1 MKLYAVSRI
10 QAEFLTFIDNIPRNL
25 SERFKLNVVSD
36 LIQHGYS
43 FIRILQVLYFG
54 HRHYSAV
61 IQLYVYTLSGFRSLC
76 TRIFDVVY
84 RRSFYEI
91 GCNHLDAV
99 N

>member
-1 MKLYAVSRI
+1 MKLYTVSRL
-10 QAEFLTFIDNIPRNL
+10 QTEFLAFIDNIPRNL
-25 SERFKLNVVSD
+25 SERFKLNAVSD

-43 FIRILQVLYFG
+43 LICILQVLYFG
-54 HRHYSAV
+54 HRYYSAV

-76 TRIFDVVY
+76 TRIFDAVY
-84 RRSFYEI
+84 RRSFYEV

>member
-1 MKLYAVSRI
+1 MKLYAVSRL

-25 SERFKLNVVSD
+25 SERFKLNAVSD

-43 FIRILQVLYFG
+43 LIRILQVLYFG

-61 IQLYVYTLSGFRSLC
+61 IQLYVYTLSGFLSLC
-76 TRIFDVVY
+76 ARILDVVY
-84 RRSFYEI
+84 RCSFYEI

>member
-1 MKLYAVSRI
+1 MKLYAVSRL

-61 IQLYVYTLSGFRSLC
+61 IQLYVYTLSGFSSLR
-76 TRIFDVVY
+76 TRIFNAVH
-84 RRSFYEI
+84 RCSFYEI
-91 GCNHLDAV
+91 SCNCLDTIH
-99 N
+99 

>member
-1 MKLYAVSRI
+1 MKLYAVSRL
-10 QAEFLTFIDNIPRNL
+10 QAEFLAFIDNIPRNL
-25 SERFKLNVVSD
+25 SERFKFNAVSD

-43 FIRILQVLYFG
+43 LVCILQVLYFG

-76 TRIFDVVY
+76 TRIFDAVY

-91 GCNHLDAV
+91 GRNRLDAV